1 MASTYSIREAQAKFP
16 AVVREAE
23 GHAVAITR
31 RDKVVGYLV
40 SPERME
46 AMLETMEILANPGAM
61 DAINAAEKGITNYL
75 PLESLDE
82 EDPG

>member
-1 MASTYSIREAQAKFP
+1 MSCTYSIRQAQANFP

-46 AMLETMEILANPGAM
+46 AMLETMEILGNPEAM
-61 DAINAAEKGITNYL
+61 AALRAAKDATARYR

-82 EDPG
+82 AGQG